1 MTDVV
6 LMDKNERDKIML
18 ELNTNFLVEAGAGS
32 GKTYSLVQRMA
43 NIVTTGTYEIRE
55 IVAITFTRKAADE
68 LKERF
73 QTELENRRKE
83 ITNQAAKE
91 RIERALADF
100 DQCYL
105 GTVHSFCARLLR
117 ERPVEAGLDFDFKEL
132 DEREDRM
139 IADEAWE
146 RYINDVR
153 LKSPEKID
161 ELTEL
166 GIDVASLRSNLHE
179 LREYADVKWFY
190 KTTERPRLD
199 KVFSE
204 LKAFI
209 EYVKTNLPEEE
220 PDKGYDTLQKKVL
233 RTMREFKY
241 FDILKDKTKV
251 SMLRP
256 YQKKTSVT
264 LNRWKDNDVAK
275 EIRDERQIILS
286 EAVAPVLERWF
297 EYCHSRLIPFL
308 KPALAYYQDLK
319 KRRSSLNFQD
329 LLSESAKLLK
339 ENSEVRRYFQSKY
352 KCLLVD
358 EFQDTDPIQAE
369 LMMYLTGEEAEE
381 KNWTKLT
388 PRQGSLFVVGDPKQ
402 SIYRFR
408 RADIDIYQRVKEM
421 IASTGGEALNLT
433 MNFRTT
439 SLVTEPLNDV
449 FVKHLPEQETNY
461 QAAYR
466 PLNSVKRDELED
478 EQRKGIFKWTVP
490 NARKTAEVIEADA
503 DGIARY
509 IRSKL
514 LINEAQPRDFMI
526 LTRYNG
532 GIDDYAKKLE
542 EYSIPVMT
550 TGEVSLAEEEELRAL
565 LYLLKFLAE
574 PTNTLYAAA
583 VLRGPFFGISDKLL
597 YHFTANGGRLSLF
610 SIIPTE
616 LKEEEQKIISTVYEK
631 LKQYFMWRRK
641 DTPTAAI
648 EKILMDV
655 GLLPMYMDLEKSKRD
670 YTRIYQVL
678 EKLRALEASGHTEF
692 YAVVDH
698 LEQLVVEE
706 SMEEMTLPDEENAV
720 RVMNV
725 HKSKGLEAPIVFLAH
740 PKKFVDQKGRIGRH
754 IQREQE
760 QSIGYFCFTNDKDEM
775 MAQPPNWKQLQAEE
789 YEYLKAEEMR
799 LVYVAATRAEKMLV
813 ISSMDKGNEKNN
825 PWNDLIEGLELNEFQ
840 VPEDIPKPEMTD
852 KKVVNLLNLKRVR
865 EQVSNWA
872 HSLKQSTYEVERPT
886 DRTES
891 DTTSLRIARETG
903 GGKDWGSV
911 IHEAFEAVL
920 KSNGEKSEVIEDLLT
935 KYDFPL
941 DRAEEV
947 NDAIETFL
955 QSPIWQRCRQAD
967 EWYAE
972 MPFTV
977 LVQEGHPLFRKEK
990 GDTVLTGIIDLI
1002 FKEKDQWVIVD
1013 YKTDRFIQKEDIDKL
1028 KNHYAKQLHVYKQA
1042 WEEITKERVGEM
1054 NIYFVQTNE
1063 CVELHT
1069 D

>member
-6 LMDKNERDKIML
+6 LMDKNERDKIMQDL
-18 ELNTNFLVEAGAGS
+18 DTNFLVEAGAGS

-43 NIVTTGTYEIRE
+43 NLVTTGTYEIRE

-73 QTELENRRKE
+73 QTELEKRRKE
-83 ITNQAAKE
+83 ITDSVIKD

-132 DEREDRM
+132 DEREDKM

-153 LKSPEKID
+153 IKSPEKLN
-161 ELTEL
+161 ELAEL
-166 GIDVASLRSNLHE
+166 GIDVASLRENLHE
-179 LREYADVKWFY
+179 LREYADVIWFY
-190 KTTERPRLD
+190 EETDRPTLD
-199 KVFSE
+199 EVFSE

-209 EYVKTNLPEEE
+209 EYVKTNLPDEE
-220 PDKGYDTLQKKVL
+220 PDKGYDSLQKKIV
-233 RTMREFKY
+233 RTIRELKY
-241 FDILKDKTKV
+241 FDISKDKTKV

-256 YQKKTSVT
+256 YQKKTTVT

-286 EAVAPVLERWF
+286 ESVAPVLESWF
-297 EYCHSRLIPFL
+297 EYCHSQLIPFL
-308 KPALAYYQDLK
+308 NPALVYYQDLK
-319 KRRSSLNFQD
+319 KKRSSLNFQD

-339 ENSEVRRYFQSKY
+339 ENSEVRRYFQKKY
-352 KCLLVD
+352 RCLLVD

-439 SLVTEPLNDV
+439 SLVTEPLNQV
-449 FVKHLPEQETNY
+449 FIQHLPEQETSY

-466 PLNSVKRDELED
+466 PLNSVKRNEPDED
-478 EQRKGIFKWTVP
+478 QQMGIYKWTVP

-514 LINEAQPRDFMI
+514 MNNEAQPRDFMV

-550 TGEVSLAEEEELRAL
+550 TGEVSLAEDEELRAL
-565 LYLLKFLAE
+565 LYVLKFLAE
-574 PTNTLYAAA
+574 PTNSLYAAA
-583 VLRGPFFGISDKLL
+583 VLRGPFFGVSDKLL
-597 YHFTANGGRLSLF
+597 YHFTTNGGRLSLF
-610 SIIPTE
+610 ANIPESLETADRE
-616 LKEEEQKIISTVYEK
+616 ILTIAFDK
-631 LKQYFMWRRK
+631 LRQYFLWRRR
-641 DTPTAAI
+641 DMPSTSI
-648 EKILMDV
+648 EKIMMDV
-655 GLLPMYMDLEKSKRD
+655 GLLPLYMNLEKNKRD
-670 YTRIYQVL
+670 YTRVYQVL
-678 EKLRALEASGHTEF
+678 EKIRAYEAGGQSEF
-692 YAVVDH
+692 HSVVER
-698 LEQLVVEE
+698 LEQLIVDE
-706 SMEEMTLPDEENAV
+706 SMEEMTLPEEENAV

-740 PKKFVDQKGRIGRH
+740 PKKFVDQKGKIGRH

-760 QSIGYFCFTNDKDEM
+760 QSIGYFCFNNEKDEL
-775 MAQPPNWKQLQAEE
+775 MAQPPNWRQLQAEE
-789 YEYLKAEEMR
+789 YEYLRAEEMR
-799 LVYVAATRAEKMLV
+799 LVYVAATRAETTLV
-813 ISSMDKGNEKNN
+813 ISNMDKGNEKNN
-825 PWNDLIEGLELNEFQ
+825 PWHDLIVGIKLEDFQ
-840 VPEDIPKPEMTD
+840 VPEDIVKPEVSNR
-852 KKVVNLLNLKRVR
+852 KVIDLEEWKGIK
-865 EQVSNWA
+865 EQVLHWA
-872 HSLKQSTYEVERPT
+872 DRLIQKTYEMERPT
-886 DRTES
+886 DRTE
-891 DTTSLRIARETG
+891 DDISLLGIARETG

-920 KSNGEKSEVIEDLLT
+920 QGKGDRNEVIEELLV
-935 KYDFPL
+935 KYEFPIE
-941 DRAEEV
+941 RAKEV
-947 NDAIETFL
+947 NDAIEAFL
-955 QSPIWQRCRQAD
+955 QSALWERCKQSD

-972 MPFTV
+972 IPFTV
-977 LVQEGHPLFRKEK
+977 SIQEGHPLFREEK
-990 GDTVLTGIIDLI
+990 GETLLTGIIDLI
-1002 FKEKDQWVIVD
+1002 FKENDQWIIVD
-1013 YKTDRFIQKEDIDKL
+1013 YKTDRFTKKEDIEKL
-1028 KNHYAKQLHVYKQA
+1028 KMHYAKQINLYKQA
-1042 WEEITKERVGEM
+1042 WEEMTNEPVGEM
-1054 NIYFVQTNE
+1054 NIYFVQTQNCVSINE
-1063 CVELHT
+1063 
-1069 D
+1069 

>member
-18 ELNTNFLVEAGAGS
+18 NLHTNFLVEAGAGS

-43 NIVTTGTYEIRE
+43 NLVTTGTYEIRE

-73 QTELENRRKE
+73 QTELEKRRKE
-83 ITNQAAKE
+83 ITDVDVRV

-132 DEREDRM
+132 DETEDKM

-153 LKSPEKID
+153 LKSPERLD
-161 ELTEL
+161 ELSEL
-166 GIDVASLRSNLHE
+166 GIDVASLRDNLHE
-179 LREYADVKWFY
+179 LREYADVAWFY
-190 KTTERPRLD
+190 EEAERPSLD
-199 KVFSE
+199 EVFSE
-204 LKAFI
+204 LKSFI
-209 EYVKTNLPEEE
+209 EYVKTSLPDEE
-220 PDKGYDTLQKKVL
+220 PDKGYDSLQKKIL
-233 RTMREFKY
+233 RTMRELKY
-241 FDILKDKTKV
+241 FDITKDKTKV
-251 SMLRP
+251 AMLRP

-286 EAVAPVLERWF
+286 EVVAPVLESWF

-308 KPALAYYQDLK
+308 KPALTYYQDLK
-319 KRRSSLNFQD
+319 KKRSSLNFQD
-329 LLSESAKLLK
+329 LLSESAKLLRD
-339 ENSEVRRYFQSKY
+339 NSEVRRYFQKKY

-369 LMMYLTGEEAEE
+369 LMLYLTGEETEE
-381 KNWTKLT
+381 KNWSKLT

-439 SLVTEPLNDV
+439 SLVTERLNDV
-449 FVKHLPEQETNY
+449 FVKHLPEKETSY

-466 PLNSVKRDELED
+466 PLNSVKRDSPEE
-478 EQRKGIFKWTVP
+478 EQRMGIYKWTVP

-503 DGIARY
+503 EGIAKY

-514 LINEAQPRDFMI
+514 LNNEAQPRDFMI

-550 TGEVSLAEEEELRAL
+550 TGEVSLAEDEELRAI
-565 LYLLKFLAE
+565 LYLLKLLAE
-574 PTNTLYAAA
+574 PTSSLFATA
-583 VLRGPFFGISDKLL
+583 VLRGPFFGLSDKLL
-597 YHFTANGGRLSLF
+597 YNFTANGGRLSLF
-610 SIIPTE
+610 TSIPE
-616 LKEEEQKIISTVYEK
+616 SLEEEEQTVLKYTYDK
-631 LKQYFMWRRK
+631 LNQYYMWRRR
-641 DTPTAAI
+641 DIPTAAI
-648 EKILMDV
+648 EKIMLDV
-655 GLLPMYMDLEKSKRD
+655 GLLPKFMSLEKNKRD
-670 YTRIYQVL
+670 YTRVYQVL
-678 EKLRALEASGHTEF
+678 EKLRAHEASGHAEF
-692 YAVVDH
+692 YAIVER
-698 LEQLVVEE
+698 LEQIIVDEA
-706 SMEEMTLPDEENAV
+706 MEEMTLPEEENAV

-725 HKSKGLEAPIVFLAH
+725 HKSKGLEAPIVFLVH
-740 PKKFVDQKGRIGRH
+740 PKKFVDQKDKIGRH
-754 IQREQE
+754 IQREHE
-760 QSIGYFCFTNDKDEM
+760 QSVGYFCFTNEKDEM
-775 MAQPPNWKQLQAEE
+775 MAQPPNWKRLQAEE
-789 YEYLKAEEMR
+789 YEYLRAEEMR

-813 ISSMDKGNEKNN
+813 ISCMDKGNEKNN
-825 PWNDLIEGLELNEFQ
+825 PWNDLLEGLELDEFQ
-840 VPEDIPKPEMTD
+840 VPVDVVKPEITD
-852 KKVVNLLNLKRVR
+852 KTFIGLADWKKIR

-872 HSLKQSTYEVERPT
+872 EPLKEKTYDIERPT
-886 DRTES
+886 DRTE
-891 DTTSLRIARETG
+891 DDHSLLGIARETG

-911 IHEAFEAVL
+911 VHEAFEAVL
-920 KSNGEKSEVIEDLLT
+920 KGTESRSEVIEELLS
-935 KYDFPL
+935 KYELPIE
-941 DRAEEV
+941 RAEEV
-947 NDAIETFL
+947 NDAIDTFL
-955 QSPIWQRCRQAD
+955 QSSIWEQCKQS
-967 EWYAE
+967 EQWYAE

-977 LVQEGHPLFRKEK
+977 LVQEGHPLYREET
-990 GDTVLTGIIDLI
+990 GETLLTGIIDLI
-1002 FKEKDQWVIVD
+1002 FKENDQWIIVD
-1013 YKTDRFIQKEDIDKL
+1013 YKTDRFTREEDIDKL
-1028 KNHYAKQLHVYKQA
+1028 KNHYAKQLNVYKQA
-1042 WEEITKERVGEM
+1042 WEEITHEQVGEM
-1054 NIYFVQTNE
+1054 NIYFVQTKD
-1063 CVELHT
+1063 CVQI
-1069 D
+1069 